1 MHPIPYTYN
10 DQQVRVL
17 DIDGEPW
24 FVLADLCKV
33 LDLSNPTMVAERV
46 DPDALST
53 AEVIDSMGRGQSA
66 RIVSEPGMYE
76 VIFLSRKEEAKLF
89 RRWVV
94 AEVLP
99 SIRKTGGYGNRELT
113 PQELMARAVLAAQD
127 TIKALEATSDAQRAR
142 LALVEPKATAFDRWL
157 SSNVDY
163 SVGHVAKALAIAGAA
178 NIGRTRLF
186 AKLAEL
192 HWIYRESGAWTPF
205 QTQIDTGRLAVKL
218 GTQLNTRTG
227 EQFATVTVRIT
238 PKGAAKLAVLLGV
251 MPETVAD
258 ALATTEEA
266 DAA

>member
-1 MHPIPYTYN
+1 MHPIPYSYN
-10 DQQVRVL
+10 DQPVRVVT
-17 DIDGEPW
+17 IDGEPW
-24 FVLADLCKV
+24 FVLADLAKV
-33 LDLSNPTMVAERV
+33 LDIAAPARLAARLDEGVRQTHTLETPGG
-46 DPDALST
+46 PQ
-53 AEVIDSMGRGQSA
+53 SMT
-66 RIVSEPGMYE
+66 IVSEPGMYE
-76 VIFLSRKEEAKLF
+76 VVIRSDKPEAATF
-89 RRWVV
+89 RRWIT

-142 LALVEPKATAFDRWL
+142 LALIEPKATAFDRWL